1 MPDCRLPT
9 ADPGAA
15 MSTDAD
21 RQLLGRFMEMLSA
34 EKGAADNT
42 RQAYARD
49 LDDFVGF
56 LAKCR
61 QKNLAA
67 VEPADISAYLRAAA
81 EAGLAPASRARRLSA
96 IRQLF
101 KFLVAEGVV
110 EESPADRL
118 TGPKRARPLPR
129 TLSTAEVDRLI
140 ETARRRIDGTT
151 GRDRFRALRLYALIE
166 MLYATGMR
174 VSELVTLPRSVLA
187 GDGRVLL
194 IKGKGGRE
202 RIVPLNA
209 AARAAL
215 DRYLNVGFDDG
226 MAPMVRTKWLFASRG
241 AEGHLTRQ
249 RLGQELKE
257 LAAEA
262 GLDPER
268 VSPHVLRHAF
278 ASHLLDRGADLRS
291 VQQLL
296 GHADISTTQ
305 IYTHVLEE
313 RLKQLVFEHHPLAA
327 KRAGRK
333 P

>member
-1 MPDCRLPT
+1 MTAPDREDQEL
-9 ADPGAA
+9 A
-15 MSTDAD
+15 
-21 RQLLGRFMEMLSA
+21 GRFIEMLAA
-34 EKGAADNT
+34 EKGAAVNT
-42 RQAYARD
+42 RLAYARD
-49 LDDFVGF
+49 LDDF
-56 LAKCR
+56 LAFMARR
-61 QKNLAA
+61 QKPLAA
-67 VEPADISAYLRAAA
+67 VAAADISAYLRAAS
-81 EAGLAPASRARRLSA
+81 EAGLAAASRARRLSA

-101 KFLVAEGVV
+101 RFLAAEGVV
-110 EESPADRL
+110 AEDPASRL
-118 TGPKRARPLPR
+118 AGPKRARPLPR
-129 TLSTAEVDRLI
+129 TLSPGEVDRLI
-140 ETARRRIDGTT
+140 ETARARIDSTK
-151 GRDRFRALRLYALIE
+151 GRERVRALRLHALIE

-174 VSELVTLPRSVLA
+174 VSELVTLPRAVLV
-187 GDGRVLL
+187 GDSRVLF

-202 RIVPLNA
+202 RLVPLNG

-226 MAPMVRTKWLFASRG
+226 VAPMLKTKWLFASRG

-257 LAAEA
+257 VAIEA
-262 GLDPER
+262 GLDPGR

-327 KRAGRK
+327 KGYRRK
-333 P
+333 A

>member
-1 MPDCRLPT
+1 M
-9 ADPGAA
+9 A
-15 MSTDAD
+15 MDG
-21 RQLLGRFMEMLSA
+21 QLISQFLEMLAA

-42 RQAYARD
+42 LQAYRRD
-49 LDDFVGF
+49 LDDFV
-56 LAKCR
+56 R
-61 QKNLAA
+61 YLAA
-67 VEPADISAYLRAAA
+67 RNQTLPVVVPADISAYLRAIS
-81 EAGLAPASRARRLSA
+81 EDGLAPASRARRLSA

-101 KFLVAEGVV
+101 KFLASEGLIAED
-110 EESPADRL
+110 PAHGL
-118 TGPKRARPLPR
+118 AGPKKARSLPK
-129 TLSTAEVDRLI
+129 TLSVAEVDRLI
-140 ETARRRIDGTT
+140 ETAHARIEPAK
-151 GRDRFRALRLYALIE
+151 GRDRVRALRLYALIE

-174 VSELVTLPRSVLA
+174 VSELVTLPRTVLA
-187 GDGRVLL
+187 GDGRVLA

-202 RIVPLNA
+202 RLVPLNQ

-215 DRYLNVGFDDG
+215 ERYLNVGFEDG
-226 MAPMVRTKWLFASRG
+226 VAPMLPTKWLFASRG

-257 LAAEA
+257 LATEA

-305 IYTHVLEE
+305 IYSHVREE
-313 RLKQLVFEHHPLAA
+313 RLKKLVVEHHPLAQ
-327 KRAGRK
+327 RVPGGSS
-333 P
+333 